1 MRGFSDH
8 SLESLVR
15 WQDADADAKPNKFS
29 IMKSERR
36 RPLLPNTRE
45 VDQVV
50 HFLPTISVNEMS
62 EAHNQFANISPLSGD
77 FDLLH
82 SQSRKVVE
90 KCRCC
95 LGNHAE
101 NQGGSNTACA
111 HHIDAVVLNKAELP

>member
-1 MRGFSDH
+1 MTGRGCRCKAEQVFNH
-8 SLESLVR
+8 E
-15 WQDADADAKPNKFS
+15 
-29 IMKSERR
+29 I
-36 RPLLPNTRE
+36 RE
-45 VDQVV
+45 KTTSPSKYEVV

-62 EAHNQFANISPLSGD
+62 DAHNQFANISPLSGD